1 MKGCLAV
8 GVADGVVGRV
18 VGGMDPNKG
27 SIFFGDGAIDI
38 NVGWGPISYVKIF
51 KVIQNA
57 MFGGMGVAA
66 DHSFS
71 LGELG
76 GQLNDVGSD
85 CFFRGCHFGIG
96 PLNIEEKKWG
106 QQQKWNEHPIQ

>member
-1 MKGCLAV
+1 MRRLTSGSFPEGSPQRGILRGLVCSAPEPGFFHVIPIMKGCLAV

-66 DHSFS
+66 DHS
-71 LGELG
+71 
-76 GQLNDVGSD
+76 
-85 CFFRGCHFGIG
+85 
-96 PLNIEEKKWG
+96 
-106 QQQKWNEHPIQ
+106 